1 MNRIFRTALCAAA
14 ALLLFNACSDEGG
27 GGEIPLL
34 IRNPNPNPS
43 LK

>member
-27 GGEIPLL
+27 GIPLL

>member
-27 GGEIPLL
+27 GKIPLL